1 MAPLDQRGNGM
12 TLTEVQAFLEK
23 HFPQIGPGNDMIVE
37 AVGPMTSRLR
47 LTQQEKHLRPGGTIS
62 GPSMFALADVAIYI
76 AILGEIG
83 IGDDLAKAALSP
95 GARAVTTNININ
107 FLRRPIAKDLIADAK
122 LMRVGRRLAVGEAW
136 LHSEG
141 SEEAVAH
148 AVGTYAI
155 PAEGTFPS
163 R

>member
-1 MAPLDQRGNGM
+1 MSDLASRGSAM
-12 TLTEVQAFLEK
+12 TLREVLDFLEN

-37 AVGPMTSRLR
+37 ALGPMTAQLR
-47 LTQQEKHLRPGGTIS
+47 LAQQQKHLRPGGTIS
-62 GPSMFALADVAIYI
+62 GPSMFALADVAIYV

-83 IGDDLAKAALSP
+83 VGSNLDKAMMSP

-107 FLRRPIAKDLIADAK
+107 FLRRPVAKDLIAEAK

-136 LHSEG
+136 LRSEG
-141 SEEAVAH
+141 SQDAVAH

-155 PAEGTFPS
+155 PAVD
-163 R
+163 